1 MENDFLLDMLA
12 QSKKN
17 STNLEDEAADNLI
30 IERDKFGNLCSY
42 DKTTGKKVG
51 RVYEHGIENVA
62 KTFNDLL

>member
-17 STNLEDEAADNLI
+17 STNLENEAADNLI
-30 IERDKFGNLCSY
+30 IKRDKFGNLCSY
-42 DKTTGKKVG
+42 DKTTGRKVS
-51 RVYEHGIENVA
+51 RIYEHGIDNVA